1 MVLGRVNPKEGGM
14 FFWLGLMPVNHIPP
28 FGTIN
33 LRFGWKQINGFMA
46 YKFIATRLTRVEA
59 EALER
64 ILKRRRETI
73 YSLLRLLISSY
84 IKLADPEVWKDERP
98 PIDLMRYIIEGTRQ
112 QREAMRAAAQEEE
125 LHGMFNDIRY
135 EREKRKS

>member
-1 MVLGRVNPKEGGM
+1 M
-14 FFWLGLMPVNHIPP
+14 FFWRRTQPVNPIPL

-33 LRFGWKQINGFMA
+33 LNFGRKFNETDIKIDMA
-46 YKFIATRLTRVEA
+46 YKFIATRLTRDEA

-73 YSLLRLLISSY
+73 YSLLRLLIGSY
-84 IKLADPEVWKDERP
+84 IKLADPNVWKDERP
-98 PIDLMRYIIEGTRQ
+98 PIDLMRYIVDGTRQ

-125 LHGMFNDIRY
+125 LHGMFSDIRY

>member
-1 MVLGRVNPKEGGM
+1 MHNIE
-14 FFWLGLMPVNHIPP
+14 
-28 FGTIN
+28 
-33 LRFGWKQINGFMA
+33 MA
-46 YKFIATRLTRVEA
+46 YKFIATRLTRAEA

-84 IKLADPEVWKDERP
+84 IKLADPEAWKDERP
-98 PIDLMRYIIEGTRQ
+98 PIDLMRYIVEGTRE
-112 QREAMRAAAQEEE
+112 QRDAMRAAAQEEE
-125 LHGMFNDIRY
+125 LSAMFKDIRY

>member
-1 MVLGRVNPKEGGM
+1 
-14 FFWLGLMPVNHIPP
+14 
-28 FGTIN
+28 
-33 LRFGWKQINGFMA
+33 MA

-125 LHGMFNDIRY
+125 LHAMFNDVRY